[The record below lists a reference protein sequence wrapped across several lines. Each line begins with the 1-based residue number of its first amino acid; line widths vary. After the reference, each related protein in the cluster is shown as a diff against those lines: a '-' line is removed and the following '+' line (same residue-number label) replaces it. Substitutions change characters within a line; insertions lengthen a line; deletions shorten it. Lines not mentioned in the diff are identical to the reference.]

1 MKRFRIFYQIF
12 FLVLF
17 CALFFL
23 AAQGKIKGYPVTLFL
38 DSSPLNG
45 ISVLLSSWNIAYT
58 MWIGFAVLGLTFFIG
73 RFFCSWVCPLG
84 TIFNFVSL
92 IFRPK
97 SSKKSLQKNSYSSFQ
112 IYKYILLIILLTCAA
127 LGVLQAGL
135 FDPISLLTRTFATF
149 LAPAVENSY
158 NLLTHN
164 RMVRVFPTAPIVVGV
179 FVLLLLLNAYRPRFW
194 CRYICPLGA
203 LLGCASKFSI
213 GSLSR
218 DENLCIDCGLC
229 KKNCQGASCPNTQL
243 KTSECLLC
251 WNCVEDCPQ
260 NAISWQWIHKR
271 ENIDSKLNVS
281 RRNFFGSIIGGAGAA
296 LALRSTGTTN
306 NRGFE
311 KRIRPP
317 GALHESEFLA
327 RCIKCGECVKVCP
340 TNVIQPAFGEAGVE
354 GFMTPILDFTQGYC
368 ELNCTLCGQV
378 CPTGAIQKLKITE
391 KTGYPDK
398 APLKTGT
405 AFVDRTR
412 CIPWS
417 MDRNCVVCQEVCPVS
432 PKAIY
437 DIKTESK
444 VSGKNKILKLPQVDP
459 SLCIGCGL
467 CQHECPVHDLPA
479 IRITPAGESR
489 SHGGGFYL

>member
-12 FLVLF
+12 FFVLF
-17 CALFFL
+17 CVLFYF

-45 ISVLLSSWNIAYT
+45 ISALLSSWNVAHT
-58 MWIGFAVLGLTFFIG
+58 MWIGFAVLALTFFLG
-73 RFFCSWVCPLG
+73 RFFCSWFCPLG
-84 TIFNFVSL
+84 AIFHFFSV
-92 IFRPK
+92 IFQDKDPR
-97 SSKKSLQKNSYSSFQ
+97 KSLAKNSYSKFQ
-112 IYKYILLIILLTCAA
+112 TYKYVLLIILLACAG

-149 LAPAVENSY
+149 VSPAAENSY

-164 RMVRVFPTAPIVVGV
+164 SMVRVFPTAPVVVGV
-179 FVLLLLLNAYRPRFW
+179 FVLLLLLNACRPRFW

-203 LLGCASKFSI
+203 LLGTASKFSV

-218 DENLCIDCGLC
+218 SEELCVDCGLC

-260 NAISWQWIHKR
+260 NAISWQWAHKR
-271 ENIDSKLNVS
+271 KNVS
-281 RRNFFGSIIGGAGAA
+281 SKVNISRRQFFGSIIGGAGTA
-296 LALRSTGTTN
+296 LAFRTPGTAN
-306 NRGFE
+306 SRGFE

-317 GALHESEFLA
+317 GSLHESEFLA
-327 RCIKCGECVKVCP
+327 RCLKCGKCAKVCP
-340 TNVIQPAFGEAGVE
+340 TNVIQPAFSEAGVE
-354 GFMTPILDFTQGYC
+354 GFMTPVLDFTQGYC
-368 ELNCTLCGQV
+368 ELNCSLCGQV
-378 CPTGAIQKLKITE
+378 CPTGAIQKMTITE

-398 APLKTGT
+398 AAVKIGT
-405 AFVDRTR
+405 AFVDRSR

-437 DIKTESK
+437 DIKTESNI
-444 VSGKNKILKLPQVDP
+444 SGKNKILKRPQVNP

-489 SHGGGFYL
+489 SHEGSFYL